1 MNGEEKEANPWIDL
15 SEKLEERALY
25 LEKVL
30 KEFIIDVSSTN
41 LDSLLKENR
50 IVFLYFTA
58 EWCGPCINFYKT
70 FKDVATEL
78 LVPGVAF
85 GKVDVDAAYSVADK
99 YQVRHIP
106 SILII
111 ADGKVVD
118 TIVGQVGKDELKR
131 RISTYV
137 GRASK

>member
-1 MNGEEKEANPWIDL
+1 MYEKDNDAWLNL
-15 SEKLEERALY
+15 SEKLEERAFY
-25 LEKVL
+25 LERAL
-30 KEFIIDVSSTN
+30 KEFVVNVTQSNMSSLIN
-41 LDSLLKENR
+41 ENK
-50 IVFLYFTA
+50 VLFLYFTA

-70 FKDVATEL
+70 FKEVATKY

-85 GKVDVDAAYSVADK
+85 GKVDVDSAYAVADK

-118 TIVGQVGKDELKR
+118 TIVGQVSKDELEKR
-131 RISTYV
+131 MGTYIKK
-137 GRASK
+137 ALAQH

>member
-1 MNGEEKEANPWIDL
+1 LNGEEKEANPWIDL

-70 FKDVATEL
+70 FKDVAAEL

>member
-1 MNGEEKEANPWIDL
+1 MYEKDNDAWLNL
-15 SEKLEERALY
+15 SEKLEERAFY
-25 LEKVL
+25 LERAL
-30 KEFIIDVSSTN
+30 KEFVVNVTQSNMSSLIN
-41 LDSLLKENR
+41 ENK
-50 IVFLYFTA
+50 VLFLYFTA

-70 FKDVATEL
+70 FKEVAMKY

-85 GKVDVDAAYSVADK
+85 GKVDVDSAYAVADK

-118 TIVGQVGKDELKR
+118 TIVGQVSKDELEKR
-131 RISTYV
+131 MGTYIKN
-137 GRASK
+137 ALAQH